1 MDDIRGTRS
10 DIPIEDYH
18 WGRGFFRAWLIVSAI
33 WIAFAGCLALVGLAG
48 YVYWVEPWVLWY
60 AHKNNVPPEKVYI
73 DPELKDCNFWH
84 WPVDDPLGQLK
95 GGALICNSG
104 VISSK
109 YLLLPLP

>member
-1 MDDIRGTRS
+1 MR
-10 DIPIEDYH
+10 
-18 WGRGFFRAWLIVSAI
+18 WVRGFFRTWLMVSAI
-33 WIAFAGCLALVGLAG
+33 WTAFAVYLAFVGLAG
-48 YVYWVEPWVLWY
+48 YMYSIGPWVLWY
-60 AHKNNVPPEKVYI
+60 ARKYHVPHDKVYI